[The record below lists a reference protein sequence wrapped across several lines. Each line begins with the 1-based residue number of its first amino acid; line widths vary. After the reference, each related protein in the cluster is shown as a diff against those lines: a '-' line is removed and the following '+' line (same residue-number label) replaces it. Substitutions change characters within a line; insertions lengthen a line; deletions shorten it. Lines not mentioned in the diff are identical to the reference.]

1 MFEVRCLSERRHAA
15 SLSVLLTLALVIAQ
29 TGAVLHGYSHLRA
42 PSEPARSGQSC
53 GDCLSFSPLLTAAG
67 GTVHL
72 HLFARM
78 HAGMRYLPPVAP
90 LVGQASQHAFF
101 ARAPPLLG

>member
-1 MFEVRCLSERRHAA
+1 MFQVRCLAERRHAA
-15 SLSVLLTLALVIAQ
+15 RLSVLLTLAMVIAQ

-42 PSEPARSGQSC
+42 PAEPARSGQAC

-72 HLFARM
+72 YVLVRAPV
-78 HAGMRYLPPVAP
+78 GMSYLPPVAP
-90 LVGQASQHAFF
+90 VVGHPSQHAF
-101 ARAPPLLG
+101 L